1 MSVLATTAAATMR
14 TVEIKLVSPTPL
26 LMASIELVASYT
38 SSLSVR
44 GQAWLDANDGY
55 CVT

>member
-55 CVT
+55 CV